1 MAGLAY
7 GTQCSDPVQVE
18 VGVSL
23 EANNRSAGRL
33 AQAVIAAASLA
44 ALSGCS
50 SLSLPKI
57 SWPFGA
63 KTVPA
68 PQPVDEIVFEAADG
82 GTAPAY
88 PQYWMRNTLV
98 VDLQSAP
105 SSGSVTMRPRAAE
118 GWPVRLAFR
127 VTPGAI
133 GQLEVQA
140 AQRVLLPINAAATPP
155 LDLEL
160 SPSVYQRGTPIIVV
174 IWGQSPPAPGS

>member
-1 MAGLAY
+1 
-7 GTQCSDPVQVE
+7 V
-18 VGVSL
+18 
-23 EANNRSAGRL
+23 EANNRSVGRL
-33 AQAVIAAASLA
+33 ARAVIAAALLA
-44 ALSGCS
+44 VLSGCS

-68 PQPVDEIVFEAADG
+68 PQPVDEIVFEAAEG
-82 GTAPAY
+82 APAPAY
-88 PQYWMRNTLV
+88 PQYWKRNTLV
-98 VDLQSAP
+98 VDLRAAP
-105 SSGSVTMRPRAAE
+105 SAGRVTMRPRAAE

-140 AQRVLLPINAAATPP
+140 DQRALLPVNAGAAPP

-160 SPSVYQRGTPIIVV
+160 APSVYRRDTPVIVV
-174 IWGQSPPAPGS
+174 TWGQSPPVPGA

>member
-1 MAGLAY
+1 M
-7 GTQCSDPVQVE
+7 
-18 VGVSL
+18 SL
-23 EANNRSAGRL
+23 ETNNRL
-33 AQAVIAAASLA
+33 ARPLAKAVVAAVLLTALA
-44 ALSGCS
+44 GCS

-57 SWPFGA
+57 AWPFGA

-82 GTAPAY
+82 GITPVY
-88 PQYWMRNTLV
+88 PQYWKRNTLV

-105 SSGSVTMRPRAAE
+105 SSGRLTMRPRAAE

-133 GQLEVQA
+133 GRLEVQA
-140 AQRVLLPINAAATPP
+140 AQRVLLPISSAAPPP

-160 SPSVYQRGTPIIVV
+160 PPSAYQRDTPSIVV
-174 IWGQSPPAPGS
+174 AWGQSPTTPGT

>member
-1 MAGLAY
+1 M
-7 GTQCSDPVQVE
+7 SV
-18 VGVSL
+18 
-23 EANNRSAGRL
+23 EANNRSVGRL
-33 AQAVIAAASLA
+33 APALIAATLLA
-44 ALSGCS
+44 TLAGCS

-68 PQPVDEIVFEAADG
+68 PQPVDEIVFESAAGAVDS
-82 GTAPAY
+82 TY
-88 PQYWMRNTLV
+88 PQYWKRNTLV
-98 VDLQSAP
+98 VDLRAAP
-105 SSGSVTMRPRAAE
+105 SSGRVTMRPRAAD

-140 AQRVLLPINAAATPP
+140 AQRVLLPVNAGAAPP

-160 SPSVYQRGTPIIVV
+160 APSVYQRDTPAIVV
-174 IWGQSPPAPGS
+174 SWGQSPPAPGA